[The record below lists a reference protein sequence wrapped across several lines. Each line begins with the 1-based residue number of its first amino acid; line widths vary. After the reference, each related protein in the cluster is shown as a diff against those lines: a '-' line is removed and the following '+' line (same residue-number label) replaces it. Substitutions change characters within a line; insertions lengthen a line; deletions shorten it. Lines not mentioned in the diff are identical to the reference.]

1 MTKNI
6 MFLNVHLKIFL
17 IWIKSTLQN
26 CKKKNAKLVQ
36 NIEWYIHDS
45 TFHDLAIYLIMTRQ
59 FIFVNAL
66 DSTKSAIVIIFIDFL
81 LRFPRS

>member
-1 MTKNI
+1 MNFI
-6 MFLNVHLKIFL
+6 LRVLFKIV
-17 IWIKSTLQN
+17 
-26 CKKKNAKLVQ
+26 KKKMQ
-36 NIEWYIHDS
+36 NFIERYIHDS
-45 TFHDLAIYLIMTRQ
+45 TFHDLTIYLIMTRQ

>member
-1 MTKNI
+1 M
-6 MFLNVHLKIFL
+6 
-17 IWIKSTLQN
+17 QN
-26 CKKKNAKLVQ
+26 F
-36 NIEWYIHDS
+36 IERYIHDS
-45 TFHDLAIYLIMTRQ
+45 TFYDLTIYLIMTRQ

>member
-1 MTKNI
+1 MQNFI
-6 MFLNVHLKIFL
+6 KI
-17 IWIKSTLQN
+17 
-26 CKKKNAKLVQ
+26 
-36 NIEWYIHDS
+36 YIHDS
-45 TFHDLAIYLIMTRQ
+45 TFHDLTIYLIMTRQ

>member
-26 CKKKNAKLVQ
+26 CKKKKKMQ
-36 NIEWYIHDS
+36 NFIEWYIHDS

-66 DSTKSAIVIIFIDFL
+66 DSTKSATVIIFIDFL

>member
-1 MTKNI
+1 MNFI
-6 MFLNVHLKIFL
+6 LRVLYKIV
-17 IWIKSTLQN
+17 
-26 CKKKNAKLVQ
+26 KKKKMQ
-36 NIEWYIHDS
+36 NFIEWYIHDS

-66 DSTKSAIVIIFIDFL
+66 DSTKSAIVIIIIDFL